1 MNAGSNS
8 LSMFSI
14 DDHDPTGLYRVGEP
28 SALPG
33 DFPVTV
39 AASLKRRKVCVGYT
53 GAKAGVSCA
62 SFSPRGLGPAEETLK
77 FELQQ
82 TTPPVGP
89 TNTIAQVFF
98 AANDSRL
105 ITTVKGDPMTNK
117 TGFLS
122 VLPFNDSHSSSFHTR
137 DTRTS
142 PPGTAVLFGGVNA
155 PGPHDLLLTD
165 ASFGATLLKLD
176 PATDKISV
184 QQKTII
190 NGQQA
195 TCWAAYSEAR
205 ESFFLTDV
213 AVNRLIE
220 LGADGSEI
228 ISSLDL
234 NSGDPG
240 LTDIQVSGRFVYA
253 LSPGNGTTPAAI
265 TVVDSFQGRQ
275 IQHFVLDRLGAGK
288 RSQGLA
294 ILE

>member
-1 MNAGSNS
+1 
-8 LSMFSI
+8 MFSI

-39 AASLKRRKVCVGYT
+39 AASLGRRKVCVGYT

-62 SFSPRGLGPAEETLK
+62 FFSPRGLGPAEETLK

-155 PGPHDLLLTD
+155 PGRYDLLLTD

-240 LTDIQVSGRFVYA
+240 FTDIQVSGRFVYA